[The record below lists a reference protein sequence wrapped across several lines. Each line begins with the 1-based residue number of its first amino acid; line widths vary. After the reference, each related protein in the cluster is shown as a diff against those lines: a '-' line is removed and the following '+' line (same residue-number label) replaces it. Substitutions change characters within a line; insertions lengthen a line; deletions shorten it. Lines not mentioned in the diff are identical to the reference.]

1 VHVRKYLVI
10 LAASAI
16 SLWPAV
22 AWSDETTRAVQEEL
36 RRRHLF
42 YGNVDG
48 RETPGLTAALKRYQ
62 ERKGFRQTGV
72 ADPETL
78 QSMGISEELS
88 RTGELPD
95 VLVLRSDRGLPP
107 GERSAAEGNGE
118 PATHFA
124 IPALPSQME
133 VSTYLRQY
141 LDACQ
146 GANVADEIAY
156 YAPQV
161 AYFDRGLVTKTY
173 IRNESVAYRQHWPER
188 TYVLGEPISVS
199 AKGDKLQATYRLSF
213 SIANSALG
221 QKASGNTQNTVLL
234 TRGSDQNWE
243 IAGIQEERLR
253 PAPAADDSV
262 TKHRSRS
269 RGRARSQDATAQ
281 ALHKVGRTLRKIF
294 R

>member
-1 VHVRKYLVI
+1 MPKYFLI
-10 LAASAI
+10 LAAAAI
-16 SLWPAV
+16 SLWPAF
-22 AWSDETTRAVQEEL
+22 ARADEATRAVQEEL

-42 YGNVDG
+42 YGNIDG

-78 QSMGISEELS
+78 RSMGLSEDATPG
-88 RTGELPD
+88 RDLPD
-95 VLVLRSDRGLPP
+95 VPVLRSDRGVPASQQGADTAPP
-107 GERSAAEGNGE
+107 EAT
-118 PATHFA
+118 THFGV
-124 IPALPSQME
+124 PALPSQME

-146 GANVADEIAY
+146 GGNVADELAF

-161 AYFDRGLVTKTY
+161 AYFDRGVVTKTY

-188 TYVLGEPISVS
+188 TYTLGETVEVA
-199 AKGDKLQATYRLSF
+199 AKGDKLQATYRLNF
-213 SIANSALG
+213 WIANSALN
-221 QKASGNTQNTVLL
+221 QKASGSTQNTVLL
-234 TRGSDQNWE
+234 TRGSDQQWE
-243 IAGIQEERLR
+243 IAGIQEERVR
-253 PAPAADDSV
+253 AAPVVTSAAA
-262 TKHRSRS
+262 TKRRSRS
-269 RGRARSQDATAQ
+269 HARSQDATGQ